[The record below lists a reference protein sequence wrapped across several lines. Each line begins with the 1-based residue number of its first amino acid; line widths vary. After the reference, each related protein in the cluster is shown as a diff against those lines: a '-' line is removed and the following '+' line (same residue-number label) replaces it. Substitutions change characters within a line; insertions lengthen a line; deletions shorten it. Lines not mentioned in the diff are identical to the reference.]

1 MSSQLE
7 AKFRL
12 HRRKDLCAMLGLA
25 WLVHGCCRI
34 FSVVMDLTLASPL
47 AVLPSVLG
55 SLLTDATDLAIERNL
70 KAFLPVLL
78 VALSA
83 ASLPR
88 IFPPLRQVPY
98 TLLLVVVGLGLALVE
113 VRLVDLSPGMILL
126 IFLPPILFEA
136 AWKMKWPDLRQQ
148 IVPSSLFAIGS
159 VPVSI
164 VGIGWALHHWMQVS
178 WTTAL
183 LTGACLA
190 ATDSASVLGVF
201 REVGAGK
208 RLTTLLEGE
217 SLFNDGAAV
226 VAFSVLLEQ
235 AIDPQ
240 PIDLT
245 TTLVQFLIVSGIGL
259 GVGGLIGTA
268 VALLTQ
274 RYDLAWVEQSLSLV
288 TAYGAYLLAEDF
300 GGSGVIAVVAAGLVI
315 GNLGLVPGTRPQKRS
330 TMVEFWEFTIF
341 LVNSIVFLL
350 LGDQVLFPY
359 FIEHVGTSIVAII
372 AVVISRAVA
381 IFGFSALSGL
391 ITRSPIPWAEQ
402 TVLWWVGL
410 RGSVAIALALS
421 IPDLVT
427 DRQQIISNS
436 FGVVLF
442 TLLVQG
448 LTTKPL
454 LDALNLLETRK
465 YQVQYLERV
474 AQRMALERLQQYLSL
489 PQTQA
494 QLGESLC
501 QIELVTIAQ
510 KLDQASQDMAQLR
523 ADHPDLETFVEQ
535 QKRQQL
541 QAIESATYDQLI
553 QAGWIK
559 KAPPAPLILSTK
571 N

>member
-1 MSSQLE
+1 MFDAAISLTFTLPPM
-7 AKFRL
+7 AWPPG
-12 HRRKDLCAMLGLA
+12 AM
-25 WLVHGCCRI
+25 
-34 FSVVMDLTLASPL
+34 VM
-47 AVLPSVLG
+47 

-70 KAFLPVLL
+70 KEFLPVLL

-88 IFPPLRQVPY
+88 IFPWLRLVPY
-98 TLLLVVVGLGLALVE
+98 TLLLVIVGLGLALVE
-113 VRLVDLSPGMILL
+113 VRLIDLSPGMILL

-136 AWKMKWPDLRQQ
+136 AWKMKWPDLQREL
-148 IVPSSLFAIGS
+148 VPSSLFAIGS
-159 VPVSI
+159 VPVTI
-164 VGIGWALHHWMQVS
+164 LGVGWALHQWMQVS

-245 TTLVQFLIVSGIGL
+245 TTLLQFVVVSCIGL
-259 GVGGLIGTA
+259 AVGGVIGTI

-274 RYDLAWVEQSLSLV
+274 RYDLAWVEQTLSLV
-288 TAYGAYLLAEDF
+288 TAYGGYILAEDL
-300 GGSGVIAVVAAGLVI
+300 GGSGVIGVVTAGLVI
-315 GNLGLVPGTRPQKRS
+315 GNLSLTPGERPQKRS
-330 TMVEFWEFTIF
+330 TMIEFWEFIIF

-359 FIEHVGTSIVAII
+359 FLEHMGTSIVAIG
-372 AVVISRAVA
+372 AVLLSRAVA
-381 IFGFSALSGL
+381 IYGFSAISGWL
-391 ITRSPIPWAEQ
+391 TGDPIAWSEQ

-421 IPDLVT
+421 IPDLLP

-448 LTTKPL
+448 LTTKFVMDKLHL
-454 LDALNLLETRK
+454 LSDEKL
-465 YQVQYLERV
+465 Y
-474 AQRMALERLQQYLSL
+474 QQYLSL
-489 PQTQA
+489 AA
-494 QLGESLC
+494 QRDALQKILTHLQSDDRKPKIATA
-501 QIELVTIAQ
+501 QYHQELTFVTTT
-510 KLDQASQDMAQLR
+510 LDKIKQELAVIR
-523 ADHPDLETFVEQ
+523 ADNPVLETLILQQHREQ
-535 QKRQQL
+535 L
-541 QAIESATYDQLI
+541 MTIESTTYADFV
-553 QAGWIK
+553 QAGLLKEI
-559 KAPPAPLILSTK
+559 PASVIQTAFEKS
-571 N
+571 

>member
-1 MSSQLE
+1 M
-7 AKFRL
+7 
-12 HRRKDLCAMLGLA
+12 
-25 WLVHGCCRI
+25 
-34 FSVVMDLTLASPL
+34 
-47 AVLPSVLG
+47 
-55 SLLTDATDLAIERNL
+55 SLLTDAGDLAIERNL
-70 KAFLPVLL
+70 KEFLPVLL

-88 IFPPLRQVPY
+88 IFAPLRQVPY
-98 TLLLVVVGLGLALVE
+98 TLLLLVVGLGLALVE
-113 VRLVDLSPGMILL
+113 VRLIDLSPGMILL

-136 AWKMKWPDLRQQ
+136 AWKMKWPDLWREL
-148 IVPSSLFAIGS
+148 VPSSLFAIGS

-240 PIDLT
+240 PIDLS
-245 TTLVQFLIVSGIGL
+245 TTLLQFLLVSAIGL
-259 GVGGLIGTA
+259 GVGCAIGTA

-274 RYDLAWVEQSLSLV
+274 RYDLGWVEQSLSLV
-288 TAYGAYLLAEDF
+288 TAYGAYLLSEDL

-315 GNLGLVPGTRPQKRS
+315 GNLSLVSGTCPQKRP
-330 TMVEFWEFTIF
+330 TMIEFWEFVIF

-359 FIEHVGTSIVAII
+359 FLEHIDTSLVAIA
-372 AVVISRAVA
+372 AVLASRAVA
-381 IFGFSALSGL
+381 IFGFSAISGL
-391 ITRSPIPWAEQ
+391 VTRNPIPWATQ

-421 IPDLVT
+421 LPDIIG

-454 LDALNLLETRK
+454 LDALNLLEDEQIHTD
-465 YQVQYLERV
+465 YLELL
-474 AQRMALERLQQYLSL
+474 AQRSALNQVLTHLQQSDRQAIVS
-489 PQTQA
+489 PQEHQRELDAVKAKLEQVNETLRNLQTTHP
-494 QLGESLC
+494 
-501 QIELVTIAQ
+501 QIEAF
-510 KLDQASQDMAQLR
+510 M
-523 ADHPDLETFVEQ
+523 
-535 QKRQQL
+535 RQQH
-541 QAIESATYDQLI
+541 QAKLLEIESAAYSAFVQE
-553 QAGWIK
+553 GWIK
-559 KAPPAPLILSTK
+559 KAPPLVVPQALQPPEFNSGS
-571 N
+571 

>member
-1 MSSQLE
+1 
-7 AKFRL
+7 
-12 HRRKDLCAMLGLA
+12 
-25 WLVHGCCRI
+25 V
-34 FSVVMDLTLASPL
+34 LTLAPSP
-47 AVLPSVLG
+47 VLM

-88 IFPPLRQVPY
+88 IFAPLRQVPY
-98 TLLLVVVGLGLALVE
+98 TLLLLLVGLGLALVD
-113 VRLVDLSPGMILL
+113 VRLIDLSPGMILL
-126 IFLPPILFEA
+126 VFLPPILFEA
-136 AWKMKWPDLRQQ
+136 AWKMKWPDLRQEL
-148 IVPSSLFAIGS
+148 VPSSLFAIGS

-164 VGIGWALHHWMQVS
+164 LGIGWALHQWMQVS

-201 REVGAGK
+201 REVGAGR

-217 SLFNDGAAV
+217 SLLNDGAAV

-240 PIDLT
+240 PIDVT
-245 TTLVQFLIVSGIGL
+245 TTLLQFLVVSAIGL
-259 GVGGLIGTA
+259 GVGIGIGTA

-288 TAYGAYLLAEDF
+288 TAYGAYLLAEDL
-300 GGSGVIAVVAAGLVI
+300 GGSGVIAVVSAGLVI
-315 GNLGLVPGTRPQKRS
+315 GNLSLEPGRRPEKRA

-359 FIEHVGTSIVAII
+359 FIEHIDTSLVAIA
-372 AVVISRAVA
+372 AVVLSRAVA
-381 IFGFSALSGL
+381 IYGFSALSGWV
-391 ITRSPIPWAEQ
+391 TGNPIPWAEQ

-421 IPDLVT
+421 IPALVS

-454 LDALNLLETRK
+454 MDRLNLLEDQQIHT
-465 YQVQYLERV
+465 QYLQLLARRT
-474 AQRMALERLQQYLSL
+474 ALQQVLDHLTQPPIAASGDPQAVGPELEFVKTQLEQSQRQLDTLQQTYPQLADYLRQQRRETLVAIETATYADFVQQGYLKSL
-489 PQTQA
+489 PDPILSQVFERPVPKP
-494 QLGESLC
+494 GES
-501 QIELVTIAQ
+501 
-510 KLDQASQDMAQLR
+510 
-523 ADHPDLETFVEQ
+523 P
-535 QKRQQL
+535 
-541 QAIESATYDQLI
+541 
-553 QAGWIK
+553 
-559 KAPPAPLILSTK
+559 
-571 N
+571 

>member
-1 MSSQLE
+1 M
-7 AKFRL
+7 
-12 HRRKDLCAMLGLA
+12 
-25 WLVHGCCRI
+25 
-34 FSVVMDLTLASPL
+34 
-47 AVLPSVLG
+47 

-70 KAFLPVLL
+70 REFLPVLL

-88 IFPPLRQVPY
+88 IFSPLRQVPY
-98 TLLLVVVGLGLALVE
+98 TLLLLVVGLGLALVD
-113 VRLVDLSPGMILL
+113 VRLIDLSPGMILL

-136 AWKMKWPDLRQQ
+136 AWKMKWPDLQREL
-148 IVPSSLFAIGS
+148 VPSSLFAIGS

-164 VGIGWALHHWMQVS
+164 IGIGWALHHWMQVP

-235 AIDPQ
+235 ALDPQ
-240 PIDLT
+240 PIDLAT
-245 TTLVQFLIVSGIGL
+245 TVLQFLVVSVIGL
-259 GVGGLIGTA
+259 GVGCAIGTG

-274 RYDLAWVEQSLSLV
+274 RYDLGWVEQSLSLV
-288 TAYGAYLLAEDF
+288 TAYGAYLLAEDL

-315 GNLGLVPGTRPQKRS
+315 GNLSLLPDIRPQKRP
-330 TMVEFWEFTIF
+330 TMIEFWEFVIF

-359 FIEHVGTSIVAII
+359 FLEHIDTSLVAIA
-372 AVVISRAVA
+372 AVLASRAVA
-381 IFGFSALSGL
+381 IFGFSAISGI
-391 ITRSPIPWAEQ
+391 ITRNPIPWAEQ

-421 IPDLVT
+421 LPEMIG

-454 LDALNLLETRK
+454 LDSLNLLEDD
-465 YQVQYLERV
+465 QVHTQYLE
-474 AQRMALERLQQYLSL
+474 L
-489 PQTQA
+489 QA
-494 QLGESLC
+494 QKAALTQVLNH
-501 QIELVTIAQ
+501 L
-510 KLDQASQDMAQLR
+510 SQDPVRITISSDRFEKEIDA
-523 ADHPDLETFVEQ
+523 V
-535 QKRQQL
+535 KQQL
-541 QAIESATYDQLI
+541 QAVQETMTDFKIANPQIEDLIRQQHQEKLLAIETSTYATFI
-553 QAGWIK
+553 QEGWLK
-559 KAPPAPLILSTK
+559 DSPLPIVKQALRSLEA
-571 N
+571 NDPRPHDI

>member
-1 MSSQLE
+1 MS
-7 AKFRL
+7 
-12 HRRKDLCAMLGLA
+12 
-25 WLVHGCCRI
+25 I
-34 FSVVMDLTLASPL
+34 VVIDLTLVPPA
-47 AVLPSVLG
+47 AVLPPVLG

-136 AWKMKWPDLRQQ
+136 AWKMHWPDLRQQ

-159 VPVSI
+159 VPLSI
-164 VGIGWALHHWMQVS
+164 LGIGWALHHWMQVS

-201 REVGAGK
+201 REVGAGQ

-245 TTLVQFLIVSGIGL
+245 TTLVQFLIVSSIGL

-315 GNLGLVPGTRPQKRS
+315 GNLGLMPGTRPQKRP

-359 FIEHVGTSIVAII
+359 FIEHIGTSVVAIVA
-372 AVVISRAVA
+372 VVLSRAVA

-421 IPDLVT
+421 IPDFVT

-442 TLLVQG
+442 TLLIQG

-454 LDALNLLETRK
+454 LDALHLLDRQK
-465 YQVQYLERV
+465 YQAQYLERI
-474 AQRMALERLQQYLSL
+474 AQRIALERIQQYLSL

-494 QLGESLC
+494 QLGATTC
-501 QIELVTIAQ
+501 QAELETIPQ
-510 KLDQASQDMAQLR
+510 RLEQITEDIDQLQ
-523 ADHPDLETFVEQ
+523 ADHPDLDDLVEQ
-535 QKRQQL
+535 KHQNQL
-541 QAIESATYDQLI
+541 QVIEAATYDQLI
-553 QAGWIK
+553 QEGWLK
-559 KAPPAPLILSTK
+559 KAPPSALTMFDAQKQP
-571 N
+571 

>member
-1 MSSQLE
+1 
-7 AKFRL
+7 
-12 HRRKDLCAMLGLA
+12 
-25 WLVHGCCRI
+25 
-34 FSVVMDLTLASPL
+34 VVETAFAPGVAALSP
-47 AVLPSVLG
+47 VLG
-55 SLLTDATDLAIERNL
+55 SLLTDAADLAIERNL
-70 KAFLPVLL
+70 KEFLPVLL

-88 IFPPLRQVPY
+88 IFAPLRQVPY
-98 TLLLVVVGLGLALVE
+98 TLLLLVVGLGLALVD
-113 VRLVDLSPGMILL
+113 VRLFDLSPGMILL

-136 AWKMKWPDLRQQ
+136 AWKMQWPDLRRDL
-148 IVPSSLFAIGS
+148 VPSSLFAIGS

-164 VGIGWALHHWMQVS
+164 GGIAWALHHWMQVP

-201 REVGAGK
+201 REVGAGP

-240 PIDLT
+240 PIDPW
-245 TTLVQFLIVSGIGL
+245 TTLLQFLLVSAIGL
-259 GVGGLIGTA
+259 GVGCAIGTA

-288 TAYGAYLLAEDF
+288 TAYGAYLLSEDW

-315 GNLGLVPGTRPQKRS
+315 GNLSLVPGHRPTQRP
-330 TMVEFWEFTIF
+330 TMVEFWEFVIF
-341 LVNSIVFLL
+341 LINSIVFLL

-359 FIEHVGTSIVAII
+359 FVAHIDTSLVAIA
-372 AVVISRAVA
+372 AVLATRAVA
-381 IFGFSALSGL
+381 IFGFSALSGRV
-391 ITRSPIPWAEQ
+391 TGNPIPWATQ

-421 IPDLVT
+421 LPDLIG

-454 LDALNLLETRK
+454 LDALHLLDDQRLPAP
-465 YQVQYLERV
+465 YLDLV
-474 AQRMALERLQQYLSL
+474 AQRSALGEVIRYLEADPATLTVGPDQVQGDREALE
-489 PQTQA
+489 A
-494 QLGESLC
+494 QLEQVQGAIAALEAAHPHLGEL
-501 QIELVTIAQ
+501 A
-510 KLDQASQDMAQLR
+510 
-523 ADHPDLETFVEQ
+523 
-535 QKRQQL
+535 RQRHHEQL
-541 QAIESATYDQLI
+541 QAIEAATYAAWV
-553 QAGWIK
+553 QAGWLRA
-559 KAPPAPLILSTK
+559 APPSRVEPALGSSPEAAPP
-571 N
+571 

>member
-1 MSSQLE
+1 M
-7 AKFRL
+7 
-12 HRRKDLCAMLGLA
+12 
-25 WLVHGCCRI
+25 
-34 FSVVMDLTLASPL
+34 
-47 AVLPSVLG
+47 

-70 KAFLPVLL
+70 KEFLPVLL

-88 IFPPLRQVPY
+88 IFAPLRQVPY
-98 TLLLVVVGLGLALVE
+98 TLLLLVVGLGLALVD
-113 VRLVDLSPGMILL
+113 VRLIDLSPGMILL

-136 AWKMKWPDLRQQ
+136 AWKMKWPDLKPDL
-148 IVPSSLFAIGS
+148 VPSSLFAIGS

-164 VGIGWALHHWMQVS
+164 FGIGWALHHWMQVP
-178 WTTAL
+178 WITAL

-235 AIDPQ
+235 ALDPQ
-240 PIDLT
+240 PIDLA
-245 TTLVQFLIVSGIGL
+245 TTLLQFLVVSAIGL
-259 GVGGLIGTA
+259 GVGCATGTG

-274 RYDLAWVEQSLSLV
+274 RYDLGWVEQSLSLV
-288 TAYGAYLLAEDF
+288 TAYGAYILAEDL

-315 GNLGLVPGTRPQKRS
+315 GNLSLVPDSLPQKRP
-330 TMVEFWEFTIF
+330 TMIEFWEFVIF
-341 LVNSIVFLL
+341 LINSIVFLL

-359 FIEHVGTSIVAII
+359 FIEHIDTSLVAIA
-372 AVVISRAVA
+372 AVLASRAVA
-381 IFGFSALSGL
+381 IFGFSAISGWV
-391 ITRSPIPWAEQ
+391 TRNPIPWAEQ
-402 TVLWWVGL
+402 LVLWWVGL

-421 IPDLVT
+421 LPSIIV

-454 LDALNLLETRK
+454 LDALNLREDD
-465 YQVQYLERV
+465 QVQTQYLE
-474 AQRMALERLQQYLSL
+474 L
-489 PQTQA
+489 QA
-494 QLGESLC
+494 QKAALTQVLNH
-501 QIELVTIAQ
+501 L
-510 KLDQASQDMAQLR
+510 SQDPVR
-523 ADHPDLETFVEQ
+523 ITISSDRFEQ
-535 QKRQQL
+535 EIDAVKTQL
-541 QAIESATYDQLI
+541 QAVQKTMTDFQIANPQIEDVIRQQHQDKLLAIETSTYATFI
-553 QAGWIK
+553 QEGWLK
-559 KAPPAPLILSTK
+559 TPPLPIVKQMLRSLSPHKPTSQK
-571 N
+571 

>member
-1 MSSQLE
+1 M
-7 AKFRL
+7 
-12 HRRKDLCAMLGLA
+12 
-25 WLVHGCCRI
+25 
-34 FSVVMDLTLASPL
+34 VM
-47 AVLPSVLG
+47 

-70 KAFLPVLL
+70 KEFLPVLL

-88 IFPPLRQVPY
+88 IFPFMRQVPY
-98 TLLLVVVGLGLALVE
+98 TLLLVIVGLGLALVE
-113 VRLVDLSPGMILL
+113 VRLFDLSPGMILL

-136 AWKMKWPDLRQQ
+136 AWKMRWPDLQREL
-148 IVPSSLFAIGS
+148 VPSSFFAVGS
-159 VPVSI
+159 VPI
-164 VGIGWALHHWMQVS
+164 TIIGVGWGLHQWMQVP

-217 SLFNDGAAV
+217 SLLNDGAAV

-235 AIDPQ
+235 AVDPQ

-245 TTLVQFLIVSGIGL
+245 TTLLQFVVVCVIGL
-259 GVGGLIGTA
+259 GVGGVIGTV

-274 RYDLAWVEQSLSLV
+274 RYDLAWVEQTLSLV
-288 TAYGAYLLAEDF
+288 TAYGGYILAEDL
-300 GGSGVIAVVAAGLVI
+300 GGSGVIGVVTAGLII
-315 GNLGLVPGTRPQKRS
+315 GNLSLMPGERPQKRS
-330 TMVEFWEFTIF
+330 TMVEFWEFIIF

-350 LGDQVLFPY
+350 LGDQILFPY
-359 FIEHVGTSIVAII
+359 FLEHIDTSLIAIL
-372 AVVISRAVA
+372 AVLVSRAIA
-381 IFGFSALSGL
+381 IYGFSAVSGWM
-391 ITRSPIPWAEQ
+391 TRDPIPWAEQ

-421 IPDLVT
+421 IPDLVP

-448 LTTKPL
+448 LTTKFFM
-454 LDALNLLETRK
+454 DKLNLLTDEQL
-465 YQVQYLERV
+465 YQR
-474 AQRMALERLQQYLSL
+474 YLSL
-489 PQTQA
+489 VARRDALQKILTYLLDSDRKPTIAADQFQKELDFVKTSLASTKAELATMRVDHPTLEPLILQQHQA
-494 QLGESLC
+494 QL
-501 QIELVTIAQ
+501 
-510 KLDQASQDMAQLR
+510 
-523 ADHPDLETFVEQ
+523 VE
-535 QKRQQL
+535 
-541 QAIESATYDQLI
+541 IESATYIDFVQGGLLKEI
-553 QAGWIK
+553 
-559 KAPPAPLILSTK
+559 PPSIIEGAFG